1 MRIKHY
7 LWILLVAGI
16 SIVLFACAKEFNGEP
31 QKGYSNNQQ
40 SLTISEAKKFFE
52 DHIEYKTRA
61 HGDPEQT
68 SSHLRSF
75 TPGDFT
81 PHWENASCSEN
92 IQIACVDVPIHPE
105 YKYRA
110 LKSNFRG
117 AQPHIYSVTISQ
129 KILIVKDKKN
139 ETLQW
144 YVMSLIPDED
154 YFINHKGNLADNFM
168 NIGDHGQ
175 YSGLVIYHQIDCQ
188 IPIRVDKYKTGV
200 KTDGVYLHGP
210 QTLQSRCKKMNE
222 LLSGILIQRTKII
235 ATRSGEDDGWWD
247 FGDGNQYWDMG
258 NGMFTDGDNFY
269 VDYDGDQKPD
279 SIWIPPVDI
288 TPDPNPGGDN
298 WNSGWETGGGNIG
311 DGNEEENPEI
321 EEGGGTSNNPSNPEK
336 PNINQPADLSL
347 YYGQK
352 DYYQKRI
359 DDFIARYGN
368 NATPPSYYRDY
379 ALKYFQRFNDETYP
393 KMSEKGKIWVKVTS
407 ILLQTK
413 IEEILRN
420 NQNIELDEEQFRKAA
435 FNSHAEAYLE
445 AGILDLQLPDKI
457 EIFLTVDIDDLFK
470 PEGMQQVGDV
480 LANQIIYYIAHP
492 NAALDDAQY
501 IKENWPAIIK
511 QITEYVYRQLTK
523 TRSSISYTY
532 DDVIELILGPQIDYF
547 YQNIDGFEL
556 PPIIN

>member
-7 LWILLVAGI
+7 LWILLIAVI
-16 SIVLFACAKEFNGEP
+16 SIVLFACAKEFNREP
-31 QKGYSNNQQ
+31 QKGYDKQQ

-52 DHIEYKTRA
+52 EHIEYKTRTPN
-61 HGDPEQT
+61 DPEQN

-81 PHWENASCSEN
+81 PHWENATCSEN

-110 LKSNFRG
+110 LQSNFVG
-117 AQPHIYSVTISQ
+117 AQPHIHSVTISQ

-154 YFINHKGNLADNFM
+154 YFISNKGNLADSFM
-168 NIGDHGQ
+168 NIGDHSQ

-210 QTLQSRCKKMNE
+210 QTLLSRCEKMNK

-247 FGDGNQYWDMG
+247 FGDGNQYLDMG
-258 NGMFTDGDNFY
+258 NGMFTDGNNFY
-269 VDYDGDQKPD
+269 VDYDGDHKPD

-288 TPDPNPGGDN
+288 TPDPNPEGDN
-298 WNSGWETGGGNIG
+298 WNSEWETGGSNIG
-311 DGNEEENPEI
+311 DGNGEENPEI
-321 EEGGGTSNNPSNPEK
+321 EEGGGASNNPSNPEE

-347 YYGQK
+347 YYGKK

-359 DDFIARYGN
+359 EDFIARYGN

-393 KMSEKGKIWVKVTS
+393 KMSEKGKIWVKATS

-413 IEEILRN
+413 IEEILRDN
-420 NQNIELDEEQFRKAA
+420 ENIELDEEQFRKAA

-480 LANQIIYYIAHP
+480 LACQIIYYIAYP
-492 NAALDDAQY
+492 DAALDDAQY
-501 IKENWPAIIK
+501 IKDNWPSIIK
-511 QITEYVYRQLTK
+511 QITEYVSRQLTK
-523 TRSSISYTY
+523 TRSSMSYTS